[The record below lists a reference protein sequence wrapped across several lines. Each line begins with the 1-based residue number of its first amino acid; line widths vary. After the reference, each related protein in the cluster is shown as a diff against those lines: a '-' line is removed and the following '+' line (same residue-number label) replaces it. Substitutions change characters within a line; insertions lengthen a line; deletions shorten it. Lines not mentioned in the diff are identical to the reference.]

1 MNVGASATMDG
12 AAAANDVVVWN
23 PWVDKAKRMA
33 DFGDEEYPGMVS
45 VGSATQAA
53 STVCVVP
60 RSPCCVHEQLCIEPG
75 RVSTWETLPAGK
87 QWALKQTLCRL

>member
-45 VGSATQAA
+45 VGSAIQAA
-53 STVCVVP
+53 INGVCGSALTVL
-60 RSPCCVHEQLCIEPG
+60 R
-75 RVSTWETLPAGK
+75 A
-87 QWALKQTLCRL
+87 